1 MDKNNNIP
9 KKAKKRKNSKDSS
22 DEKKVLNKDEE
33 IKLFKAQ
40 KKKSS
45 LKLKH
50 LEISK
55 DIIVEKD
62 DIKYN
67 TPTVITYYNF
77 KFSINTRKY
86 YELYESTWK
95 CINYRRTKD
104 LPENCK
110 VFCNATIK
118 GIRNA
123 LKTSIYTYYLIE
135 DHSEICK
142 NLDRSKI
149 SKKRVLSE
157 QEENLANSKLERE
170 LENPNN
176 EINKEDDIKEEINKK
191 LENKDNKNDI
201 DLIDIKYIE
210 KSKKCKTSED
220 IDNLVLAICKE
231 KKSLLSTL
239 KIFERSF
246 KNLYKDNNI
255 EIKNYHLKYL
265 FEKYKKICFPKGLDE
280 IFIYSNY
287 IEDLGYFCRSI
298 SKSIL
303 YDSKNKII
311 EHNHIIF
318 FTELSIKR
326 LIISEN
332 LLIDGTFTYPKGYY
346 QTIIIMFYDP
356 LLFKM
361 IPGIF
366 IGINNK
372 TLQGYTLVFRF
383 IRDYIYKYCQNDLSK
398 IKWKVFTT
406 DFEENLFNSFQKV
419 FKKIENLEHKGC
431 FFHYL
436 KNIRKYLV
444 KNGFTKKK
452 WKKTINLS

>member
-22 DEKKVLNKDEE
+22 DEKKDLNKEEE

-40 KKKSS
+40 KTKIF

-50 LEISK
+50 LDISK

-67 TPTVITYYNF
+67 TPTVISYYNF

-104 LPENCK
+104 LPENYK

-157 QEENLANSKLERE
+157 QEENLANSKLEKE

-265 FEKYKKICFPKGLDE
+265 FEKYKKICFPKGLDK

-287 IEDLGYFCRSI
+287 IED
-298 SKSIL
+298 
-303 YDSKNKII
+303 
-311 EHNHIIF
+311 
-318 FTELSIKR
+318 
-326 LIISEN
+326 
-332 LLIDGTFTYPKGYY
+332 
-346 QTIIIMFYDP
+346 
-356 LLFKM
+356 
-361 IPGIF
+361 
-366 IGINNK
+366 
-372 TLQGYTLVFRF
+372 
-383 IRDYIYKYCQNDLSK
+383 
-398 IKWKVFTT
+398 
-406 DFEENLFNSFQKV
+406 
-419 FKKIENLEHKGC
+419 
-431 FFHYL
+431 
-436 KNIRKYLV
+436 
-444 KNGFTKKK
+444 
-452 WKKTINLS
+452 

>member
-1 MDKNNNIP
+1 M
-9 KKAKKRKNSKDSS
+9 
-22 DEKKVLNKDEE
+22 
-33 IKLFKAQ
+33 
-40 KKKSS
+40 
-45 LKLKH
+45 
-50 LEISK
+50 
-55 DIIVEKD
+55 
-62 DIKYN
+62 
-67 TPTVITYYNF
+67 
-77 KFSINTRKY
+77 
-86 YELYESTWK
+86 
-95 CINYRRTKD
+95 
-104 LPENCK
+104 
-110 VFCNATIK
+110 
-118 GIRNA
+118 
-123 LKTSIYTYYLIE
+123 
-135 DHSEICK
+135 
-142 NLDRSKI
+142 
-149 SKKRVLSE
+149 
-157 QEENLANSKLERE
+157 
-170 LENPNN
+170 
-176 EINKEDDIKEEINKK
+176 
-191 LENKDNKNDI
+191 
-201 DLIDIKYIE
+201 
-210 KSKKCKTSED
+210 
-220 IDNLVLAICKE
+220 
-231 KKSLLSTL
+231 

-246 KNLYKDNNI
+246 IILYKDNNI

-265 FEKYKKICFPKGLDE
+265 FEKYKKIYFPKGMDE

-372 TLQGYTLVFRF
+372 TLQGYTLILRF

-419 FKKIENLEHKGC
+419 FKKIENLELKGC

-452 WKKTINLS
+452 WKTTINLS